1 MSTDWPAGAG
11 AAHLDLV
18 TLADLDEALL
28 EPAVESRVRGHL
40 AGCSDCRLRLASVTG
55 VRTALAAAAA
65 EPLPADIGARLDAA
79 LAGADRS
86 APVPAAR
93 TAVTSMATRRIA
105 WRPGGGLLAGG
116 AAASIVAL
124 LVGALAIGALRDGGG
139 SANSTAGG
147 AAAPARGRSDAASTA
162 SGRNYTTAAL
172 RAAVPALVATQRRAA
187 MAAAGAPVQAPP
199 ELAGLRQP
207 AALARCIAELAG
219 RAGVAPLAVDLARFA
234 GKPAAV
240 VVLPETGRASV
251 LDVWVVGPGCTRGNP
266 DLRYFT
272 RLPAP
277 TGMASP

>member
-1 MSTDWPAGAG
+1 MSTDSPAGAG

-28 EPAVESRVRGHL
+28 EPAVASRVRGHL
-40 AGCSDCRLRLASVTG
+40 AGCSDCRLRLASVAG

-65 EPLPADIGARLDAA
+65 EPLPAEIGARLDAA

-86 APVPAAR
+86 APVPAGR
-93 TAVTSMATRRIA
+93 TAFTSMATRRIA
-105 WRPGGGLLAGG
+105 WRPGGGLLAAG

-139 SANSTAGG
+139 SANSTAGAG
-147 AAAPARGRSDAASTA
+147 AAPARGRSDAASTA
-162 SGRNYTTAAL
+162 SGRNYTAAVL
-172 RAAVPALVATQRRAA
+172 RAAVPALVAPQRRTA
-187 MAAAGAPVQAPP
+187 MAAGAPVQAPP
-199 ELAGLRQP
+199 ELAGLREP
-207 AALARCIAELAG
+207 PALARCVAELAG

-240 VVLPETGRASV
+240 VVLPEAGRASV

>member
-1 MSTDWPAGAG
+1 VSTDSPAGAG

-28 EPAVESRVRGHL
+28 EPAVASRVRGHL
-40 AGCSDCRLRLASVTG
+40 AGCSDCRLRLASVAG

-86 APVPAAR
+86 APVPAGR
-93 TAVTSMATRRIA
+93 TAFTSMATRRVA
-105 WRPGGGLLAGG
+105 WRPGGGLLAAG

-139 SANSTAGG
+139 SANSTAGAGG

-172 RAAVPALVATQRRAA
+172 RAAVPALVSTQRR
-187 MAAAGAPVQAPP
+187 AAGAPVQAPP
-199 ELAGLRQP
+199 ELAGLREP
-207 AALARCIAELAG
+207 PALARCVAELAG

-240 VVLPETGRASV
+240 VVLPEAGRASM